1 MLQYTVIGNTVVKY
15 NKNRDEYYTIPMYSA
30 NAIEIKFILDD
41 SWKEYVITAQISNG
55 EKTYNL
61 LLQNNTA
68 FIPADIT
75 TGIWNVSIFGI
86 KGEEKRNT
94 TIPSDFCVVEE
105 GFKSDGQP
113 PIPPEPDLY
122 QKLLSEIQ
130 KGIEIAQSVRNDA
143 DAGKFDGED
152 GNGIE
157 RIELVNKVDKVT
169 TYKIIFTNGEEF
181 EYQITD
187 GADGKNG
194 VDGVGIKKIELVE
207 KIEKTARYKI
217 TLTDGNYFEYEV
229 LDGENGKNGIT
240 PEITINATVNN
251 TTGTPSVSVE
261 KTGTIE
267 NPIFN
272 LSFKNLKGE
281 KGENGRDGT
290 DGKSATI
297 TIGEVKTVD
306 PDNPAIVTNTGN
318 ETDAVFNFEIPRG
331 KDGQNAEIDL
341 KTLEKVA
348 IKTFIDG
355 NPAMSGSSAEW
366 RIPLIEAYGK
376 STQGADPTPQSPQ
389 EIKSPAVTAVKGTG
403 KNLFKMPQVK
413 EWTKFNIEYVQEI
426 DNGLICKPK
435 GTYANCKSGLFKLK
449 PNTNYSLSGYIESD
463 NLHQS
468 IGIRLFKNI
477 LNVPDVDRQVTIA
490 IRKPVSAKNVKVNAN
505 FVTDELKDTDEFY
518 LQLACS
524 WQTDDISEVKFT
536 KIQIEYGTTATE
548 YESYKEKTISLSTPV
563 TLRGIPSESGN
574 VTIDDTKYLS
584 DYIGKKE
591 GVYGVFRKTRED
603 FDDGSQNWSAY
614 VSPLDGG
621 FTKPFLKSAKLRL
634 PGICNQGKVSTIQ
647 VSGQKNTIMIGFNNT
662 VLYFLGNTFYNP
674 DLPDKGLANWKA
686 HLAENPLKIIAVADE
701 EFFEPL
707 PETDQQALADLK
719 TFYPTS
725 IISWETE
732 DGIGAWTRAEI
743 IHDPTNYI
751 DEKLGQI
758 TAQQTALQ
766 AEILKIGG
774 SI

>member
-1 MLQYTVIGNTVVKY
+1 MLQYAVVENTVVKY

-75 TGIWNVSIFGI
+75 AGIWNVSIFGV

-169 TYKIIFTNGEEF
+169 TYKIIFTNSEEF

-194 VDGVGIKKIELVE
+194 IDGVGIKKIELVE

-240 PEITINATVNN
+240 PEITLNATVNN
-251 TTGTPSVSVE
+251 STGVPSVSIE
-261 KTGTIE
+261 KTGTIG

-272 LSFKNLKGE
+272 LSFENLKGE

-290 DGKSATI
+290 DGSNGIDGIDGKSATI

-318 ETDAVFNFEIPRG
+318 ETDAIFNFEIPRG
-331 KDGQNAEIDL
+331 KDGQSAEIDL

-348 IKTFIDG
+348 IKTFIEG

-366 RIPLIEAYGK
+366 RVPQIEAYGK
-376 STQGADPTPQSPQ
+376 STQGAEPTPEAPQ
-389 EIKSPAVTAVKGTG
+389 EIKSSVVKGIKITDG
-403 KNLFKMPQVK
+403 A
-413 EWTKFNIEYVQEI
+413 EQE
-426 DNGLICKPK
+426 
-435 GTYANCKSGLFKLK
+435 
-449 PNTNYSLSGYIESD
+449 
-463 NLHQS
+463 QS
-468 IGIRLFKNI
+468 I
-477 LNVPDVDRQVTIA
+477 P
-490 IRKPVSAKNVKVNAN
+490 
-505 FVTDELKDTDEFY
+505 
-518 LQLACS
+518 
-524 WQTDDISEVKFT
+524 
-536 KIQIEYGTTATE
+536 
-548 YESYKEKTISLSTPV
+548 LSIPI

-574 VTIDDTKYLS
+574 ITIDGQKYLS
-584 DYIGKKE
+584 DYIGQKE
-591 GVYGVFRKTRED
+591 GIYGVFRKTRED
-603 FDDGSQNWSAY
+603 IVDGSQNWSIY

-634 PGICNQGKVSTIQ
+634 PGICNQGKVPTIQ
-647 VSGQKNTIMIGFNNT
+647 VSGQNIIIIGFNNT
-662 VLYFLGNTFYNP
+662 FLYFIGNTFYNS

-686 HLAENPLKIIAVADE
+686 HLAENPLKIITVADE
-701 EFFEPL
+701 ETFEPL
-707 PETDQQALADLK
+707 PAEDAQALANLK

-732 DGIGAWTRAEI
+732 DGAGAWTRAQI

-774 SI
+774 SM